1 MPASR
6 CGVCATAAGR
16 CSILSG
22 GSPRRADLPG
32 YAAQLIAT
40 IARLR
45 RAFADSGLAPDHFVF
60 GEADHR
66 AYGPGNWGMSDDSTT
81 ACTDR
86 GVLAPNSD
94 GFRGRVYDRKGFDNG
109 RLYCLRTYYL
119 FDRSR
124 GISRKI
130 FFPQALA
137 HKFTGGRII
146 GIDPYRKDTA
156 REKDV
161 SLEMRAEIDKFIDS
175 WDIVGSYIAV
185 LEKISDLKLGN
196 NATIFR
202 ETSEGSFQYI
212 PNGIGMIHIDGN
224 HDTDFVLNDI
234 TNYFGKIKHNGI
246 VIMDDTDW
254 ASVRGCLHL
263 LSEGCIL
270 EKDYNTW

>member
-1 MPASR
+1 MIPQLRVQIEECLRQIPTDFGGGCTIEKALIMADYIVSEHITYSIEV
-6 CGVCATAAGR
+6 GV
-16 CSILSG
+16 
-22 GSPRRADLPG
+22 
-32 YAAQLIAT
+32 Y
-40 IARLR
+40 
-45 RAFADSGLAPDHFVF
+45 
-60 GEADHR
+60 
-66 AYGPGNWGMSDDSTT
+66 
-81 ACTDR
+81 
-86 GVLAPNSD
+86 
-94 GFRGRVYDRKGFDNG
+94 RGR
-109 RLYCLRTYYL
+109 
-119 FDRSR
+119 S
-124 GISRKI
+124 

-224 HDTDFVLNDI
+224 HDTDFVINDI

-270 EKDYNTW
+270 EKDYNTWQVWRKL